1 MVKLLRCFGTFVL
14 IGLLAACGDE
24 AEAGSGG
31 ASGAAASGGTFG
43 GGSGAV
49 GGVGGT
55 NFCTGGTRMCDCP
68 DGSKSTQGCNNGP
81 PPTLLPCDCSVAG
94 AGGDGG
100 GSGGALC
107 DLLAG
112 MSGCDAETFVSP
124 KLPASILFVV
134 DRSGSM
140 LCNPPPEQTT
150 SECDTGSLAAMTKT
164 PSMPTKWDLTVD
176 ALQSAFTSLAAAGG
190 AKAGLTLFSNNGACG
205 VGSTPSVNIQDLD
218 SGHAQAMS
226 NALDAVDP
234 SGATPI
240 VGSTLLAYEHLHW
253 EAGTSGC
260 TAPPCGAPGNRFVV
274 LMTDGADTCSMA
286 SDRMAL
292 LTTEVQKARMANI
305 RTFVIGSPGS
315 EPARGFLS
323 ALAFEGGTARD
334 EANCL
339 HPSDIEGGVGN
350 CHFDLAASTNL
361 AADLQ
366 IALGDISGAALTCEF
381 TVPGAPL
388 PDAASADVNVQFTT
402 GGATTPVCVPKL
414 PSTTPCDTVTNG
426 WTFAQNSDG
435 SSDLSKVILCG
446 PACDM
451 VKTDLTSRVD
461 VIRGCNVLE

>member
-1 MVKLLRCFGTFVL
+1 MVAALRLLGTFVI
-14 IGLLAACGDE
+14 IGLLAACGDD

-31 ASGAAASGGTFG
+31 TGAVAGTFG
-43 GGSGAV
+43 GTGAV
-49 GGVGGT
+49 GGVGGS
-55 NFCTGGTRMCDCP
+55 NYCAGVTRECDCP

-81 PPTLLPCDCSVAG
+81 PPSLLPCDCTVGG

-107 DLLAG
+107 DRLAG
-112 MSGCDAETFVSP
+112 MSGCQAETFVSP

-150 SECDTGSLAAMTKT
+150 AECDTGPLAAMTKT
-164 PSMPTKWDLTVD
+164 TTMPTKWDLTVD
-176 ALQSAFTSLAAAGG
+176 ALKSAFTSLAAAGG
-190 AKAGLTLFSNNGACG
+190 AKAGLKLFSNDGQCG
-205 VGSTPSVNIQDLD
+205 VGLAPSVNIQDLD
-218 SGHAQAMS
+218 TSQAQAMS

-240 VGSTLLAYEHLHW
+240 VGSVLLAYQHVHW
-253 EAGTSGC
+253 EAGTTGC
-260 TAPPCGAPGNRFVV
+260 TTPPCGAPGNRFVI

-286 SDRMAL
+286 SDRLAL

-323 ALAFEGGTARD
+323 ALAYEGGTARD

-339 HPSDIEGGVGN
+339 HPSDIEGSVGN
-350 CHFDLAASTNL
+350 CHFDLASSTNL

-388 PDAASADVNVQFTT
+388 PDEAAADVNVQYTL
-402 GGATTPVCVPKL
+402 GGATTPLCVSKL
-414 PSTTPCDTVTNG
+414 PDTTPCDTQTDG
-426 WTFAQNSDG
+426 WTFAKNSDG
-435 SSDLSKVILCG
+435 TSDLSKVILCG
-446 PACDM
+446 PACTT
-451 VKTDLTSRVD
+451 VKADLTAQVD